1 VSADETPLERLGRL
15 AGELSIEAIRA
26 DVTGA
31 EAVTVG
37 HEWANDLVSTVA
49 KVRAAHAKPTP
60 REAWSRMAPMGQ
72 LVSGAACIALASV
85 FLGVAWVVV
94 AWAWETVGAIA
105 A

>member
-1 VSADETPLERLGRL
+1 MTADETPLERLGRL
-15 AGELSIEAIRA
+15 AGELSVEAIRA
-26 DVTGA
+26 DATGA

-49 KVRAAHAKPTP
+49 TVRAAHAKPAP
-60 REAWSRMAPMGQ
+60 REAWARMTSMGQ
-72 LVSGAACIALASV
+72 LVAGAACVALASV
-85 FLGVAWVVV
+85 FLGVAWIVL